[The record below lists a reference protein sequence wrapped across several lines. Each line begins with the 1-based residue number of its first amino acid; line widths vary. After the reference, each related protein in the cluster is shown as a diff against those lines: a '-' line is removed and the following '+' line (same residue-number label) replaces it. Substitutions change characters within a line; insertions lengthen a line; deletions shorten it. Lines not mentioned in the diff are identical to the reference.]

1 MIIRPVPTA
10 CSHCCFS
17 LELLA
22 LESLSI
28 IMNSWKCLG
37 SMVAAGSTLVSPIG
51 LMAMPA
57 TAQTAAPTLDKSVN
71 LSPPGEASAPK
82 GAWVPVARVNP
93 AQPIQLNLVNKTGQT
108 LEYLITTHT
117 NARTLDA
124 GKSVVLTS
132 FQPPIF
138 LNINAPDQAGTLKYQ
153 VSTQKNQITVEVVP
167 IGQFGDHTLNIAETG
182 AIYLY

>member
-1 MIIRPVPTA
+1 
-10 CSHCCFS
+10 
-17 LELLA
+17 
-22 LESLSI
+22 
-28 IMNSWKCLG
+28 MNNWKYLG
-37 SMVAAGSTLVSPIG
+37 SMMAAVSTLVSPIG
-51 LMAMPA
+51 LTAIPA
-57 TAQTAAPTLDKSVN
+57 TAQTAAPMPDQPVDQPL
-71 LSPPGEASAPK
+71 PGESPATQGS
-82 GAWVPVARVNP
+82 WVPVARVNP

-108 LEYLITTHT
+108 LEYLMTTHT

-138 LNINAPDQAGTLKYQ
+138 LNVNAPDQAGTLKYQ
-153 VSTQKNQITVEVVP
+153 VSTQKNRITVEVVP